1 MKNTNNKV
9 NLLNKFI
16 LFSSS
21 LLVIFLF
28 GVFIGSKIKQFKEPI
43 ETNSVSASSAPTMKV
58 NIDYKVIKEI
68 KKIDLKSK

>member
-1 MKNTNNKV
+1 MKNTSNKI

-28 GVFIGSKIKQFKEPI
+28 GVFIGSKIKYFKA
-43 ETNSVSASSAPTMKV
+43 TNNKVTVNASSPNKIKV
-58 NIDYKVIKEI
+58 KDPYTVIKER
-68 KKIDLKSK
+68 KKNN